1 GQNLPQAEEAARA
14 AQDRHN
20 ALQREQL
27 QLQQELQLADAQRAN
42 LQRNIQQMES
52 RRSRLLLEKD
62 NLPGADGGALQQA
75 QQQVAELEQERSE
88 QVEKLA
94 HLQEQLPLAD
104 TQRRNQ
110 RDSLQQQERMLA
122 QTEARLHAL
131 QQLQRQ
137 IDSDKNLNAWLQQ
150 HQLDRLP
157 HLWQSI
163 RIE

>member
-1 GQNLPQAEEAARA
+1 MPRA
-14 AQDRHN
+14 PRRSGITCCSANNCNCNSNCNWPRRS
-20 ALQREQL
+20 AS
-27 QLQQELQLADAQRAN
+27 N
-42 LQRNIQQMES
+42 LQRNIQQLES

-62 NLPGADGGALQQA
+62 NLPGADSGALQQA
-75 QQQVAELEQERSE
+75 QQQVAELEKERAE

-131 QQLQRQ
+131 QQLQR
-137 IDSDKNLNAWLQQ
+137 A
-150 HQLDRLP
+150 DRQRQEPECLAATA
-157 HLWQSI
+157 SI
-163 RIE
+163 G